1 MKTKILSFIAIITMS
16 FASNAQIDRS
26 TMPTPGP
33 DPVVKLG
40 TAEKFSLKNGL
51 TVIMVENHKLPRVSA
66 TLRIDN
72 KPYVEGNITGVSGM
86 MGSLLGRGTINI
98 TKDEFNEKVDFLG
111 ANVSFFSSGASARS
125 LEKYFPQVLG
135 LMADGVKNSQFSQE
149 EFDKEKKVTLESL
162 KTEEK
167 NIPAIASRVE
177 NLLVFG
183 KNHPNGEFTNKET
196 VNNITLENVKNNFNT
211 YYKPNNAYLIIVG
224 DINPKKIKKLVKE
237 LFSNWKVREIPI
249 SNYPK
254 PENVPTTEINF
265 VNMPNANQSE
275 ISIVNSIDLTLGDND
290 YYASLLANKI
300 LGGGGSARLFNNLR
314 EDKAYTYGSY
324 SRVSQS
330 RNTGVFK
337 AFASVR
343 NMVTDSSIVEI
354 QKEINKIRYQK
365 VTQKELQDAK
375 EEYIGSFVMGVQEPA
390 TAANYALNIALYNLP
405 EDFYA
410 NYIKNINSVTIEDV
424 QNAAIKYFRGD
435 KARIVITGKGID
447 VLTNL
452 EKGDYIIKYFDKE
465 GNPTEKPAMT
475 LPIPEGMTAETVINK
490 YITAIG
496 GEEKVKAVKTTVTTA
511 NATIQGTP
519 LVMTMKAAA
528 PNKSSQE
535 ISVMGNTMQKTV
547 FNGTSGYSSSRGQKK
562 EMTAEEISKAK
573 AEGGI
578 FKDLAYASGEL
589 LRIEPLEGKN
599 AIVLKYKDS
608 EVYYDMTS
616 GLKVKEV
623 KTVKTPDGK
632 EVKTPTVYS
641 DYKEVNGV
649 KFPHAIGIKSGPMNL
664 DFVVQEIK
672 VNEGVSD
679 ADFK

>member
-1 MKTKILSFIAIITMS
+1 MKTKILAILVLFVATIS
-16 FASNAQIDRS
+16 SSAQIDRS
-26 TMPTPGP
+26 TMPKAGP

-40 TAEKFSLKNGL
+40 VPVKFNMPNGL
-51 TVIMVENHKLPRVSA
+51 KVIMVENHKLPRVSA

>member
-1 MKTKILSFIAIITMS
+1 MKTRILSIIAIITMS

-26 TMPTPGP
+26 TIPTPGP

-40 TAEKFSLKNGL
+40 TAEKFSLENGL

-72 KPYVEGNITGVSGM
+72 QPYFEGEIAGVSGM
-86 MGSLLGRGTINI
+86 MGSLLGRGTSSI

-111 ANVSFFSSGASARS
+111 ASVNFFSSGASARS
-125 LEKYFPQVLG
+125 LKKYFSEVLG
-135 LMADGVKNSQFSQE
+135 LMADGVKNSKFNQE
-149 EFDKEKKVTLESL
+149 EFEKEKEVTLENL
-162 KTEEK
+162 KAEEK

-177 NLLVFG
+177 NVLVYG
-183 KNHPNGEFTNKET
+183 SKHPNGEFVSKKSVNK
-196 VNNITLENVKNNFNT
+196 ITLEDVKNNFNT
-211 YYKPNNAYLIIVG
+211 YYKPNNGYLIIVG
-224 DINPKKIKKLVKE
+224 DINPKETKALVTA
-237 LFSNWKVREIPI
+237 LFADWQKGEIPV
-249 SNYPK
+249 SNFPK
-254 PENVPTTEINF
+254 PENVSTAEINF
-265 VNMPNANQSE
+265 VNMSNANQSE
-275 ISIVNSIDLTLGDND
+275 ISIVNTIDLTLGDKD
-290 YYASLLANKI
+290 YYAALLANKI
-300 LGGGGSARLFNNLR
+300 LGGGGSARLYQNLR

-324 SRVSQS
+324 SRVRQD
-330 RNTGVFK
+330 RQTGVFK
-337 AFASVR
+337 ATASVR
-343 NMVTDSSIVEI
+343 NVVTDSSIVEI

-365 VTQKELQDAK
+365 VSSKELQDAK
-375 EEYIGSFVMGVQEPA
+375 EEYIGGFVMDVQKPA

-410 NYIKNINSVTIEDV
+410 NYIKNINSVTVDDV
-424 QNAAIKYFRGD
+424 QNAAIKYFKGD
-435 KARIVITGKGID
+435 KARIMVTGKGID
-447 VLTNL
+447 VLKNL
-452 EKGDYIIKYFDKE
+452 EKTDYIINYFDVE
-465 GNPTEKPAMT
+465 GNPTDKPAMT

-490 YITAIG
+490 YIAAIG
-496 GEEKVKAVKTTVTTA
+496 GEEKVLAVKTTVTIA

-528 PNKSSQE
+528 PNKVSQE

-547 FNGTSGYSSSRGQKK
+547 FNGTTGYSSSRGQKK
-562 EMTAEEISKAK
+562 DMTAEEIAKAK
-573 AEGGI
+573 TESGI
-578 FKDLAYASGEL
+578 FKDLTYASGEL
-589 LRIEPLEGKN
+589 LRIEPLEGEN

-608 EVYYDMTS
+608 EIYYDMTS

-623 KTVKTPDGK
+623 KTATGPDGK
-632 EVKTPTVYS
+632 EIKVPTVYA

-649 KFPHAIGIKSGPMNL
+649 KFPHSIGIKSGPMNL

>member
-1 MKTKILSFIAIITMS
+1 MKTKILSFIAIITLS
-16 FASNAQIDRS
+16 FATNAQIDRS

-51 TVIMVENHKLPRVSA
+51 TVIMVENHKLPRVAA

-72 KPYVEGNITGVSGM
+72 APYFEGEIAGVSGM
-86 MGSLLGRGTINI
+86 MGNLLGRGTSNI
-98 TKDEFNEKVDFLG
+98 TKDEFNETVDFLG
-111 ANVSFFSSGASARS
+111 ASVGFFSSGASARS

-135 LMADGVKNSQFSQE
+135 LMADGVKNSEFTQE
-149 EFDKEKKVTLESL
+149 EFDKEKEVTLEGL
-162 KTEEK
+162 KAEEK
-167 NIPAIASRVE
+167 NIPAIANRVE
-177 NLLVFG
+177 NVLVYG
-183 KNHPNGEFTNKET
+183 KKHPNGEFTSKAS
-196 VNNITLENVKNNFNT
+196 VNNITLEAVKSNFNT

-224 DINPKKIKKLVKE
+224 DIDTKETKKLVKS
-237 LFSNWKVREIPI
+237 LFADWKKGEIPV
-249 SNYPK
+249 SSFPK
-254 PENVPTTEINF
+254 PENVTTAEINF
-265 VNMPNANQSE
+265 VNMSNANQSE
-275 ISIVNSIDLTLGDND
+275 ISIVNTIDLTLGDAD
-290 YYASLLANKI
+290 YYAALLANKI
-300 LGGGGSARLFNNLR
+300 LGGGGSARLFANLR
-314 EDKAYTYGSY
+314 EDKAYTYGAY

-330 RNTGVFK
+330 RQTGVFK
-337 AFASVR
+337 ATAGVR
-343 NMVTDSSIVEI
+343 NMVTDSAIVEM
-354 QKEINKIRYQK
+354 QKEINTIRYQK
-365 VTQKELQDAK
+365 VSAKELQDAK
-375 EEYIGSFVMGVQEPA
+375 EEYIGGFVMDVQKPS

-410 NYIKNINSVTIEDV
+410 NYIKNINSVTVTDV

-435 KARIVITGKGID
+435 KARIMVTGKGIE
-447 VLTNL
+447 VLKNL
-452 EKGDYIIKYFDKE
+452 EKSDYVINYFDVE

-496 GEEKVKAVKTTVTTA
+496 GKEKVMAVKTTMMVA

-547 FNGTSGYSSSRGQKK
+547 FNGTTGYAASRGQKK
-562 EMTAEEISKAK
+562 EMTAEEITKAI
-573 AEGGI
+573 AESGL
-578 FKDLAYASGEL
+578 FKDLAYTSGEL
-589 LRIEPLEGKN
+589 IRIEPLEGKN

-608 EVYYDMTS
+608 EMYYDMTS

-623 KTVKTPDGK
+623 KTAKGPDGK
-632 EVKTPTVYS
+632 EIKVPTVYS

-664 DFVVQEIK
+664 DFIVQEVK
-672 VNEGVSD
+672 VNEGVFD
-679 ADFK
+679 ADFE

>member
-1 MKTKILSFIAIITMS
+1 MKTRILSIIAIITMS

-40 TAEKFSLKNGL
+40 TAEKFSLENGL

-72 KPYVEGNITGVSGM
+72 QPYFEGEIAGVSGM
-86 MGSLLGRGTINI
+86 MGSLLGRGTSSI

-111 ANVSFFSSGASARS
+111 ASVNFFSSGASARS
-125 LEKYFPQVLG
+125 LKKYFSEVLG
-135 LMADGVKNSQFSQE
+135 LMADGVKNSKFNQE
-149 EFDKEKKVTLESL
+149 EFEKEKEVTLENL
-162 KTEEK
+162 KAEEK

-177 NLLVFG
+177 NVLVYG
-183 KNHPNGEFTNKET
+183 SKHPNGEFVSKKSVNK
-196 VNNITLENVKNNFNT
+196 ITLEDVKNNFNT
-211 YYKPNNAYLIIVG
+211 YYKPNNGYLIIVG
-224 DINPKKIKKLVKE
+224 DINPKETKALVTA
-237 LFSNWKVREIPI
+237 LFADWQKGEIPV
-249 SNYPK
+249 SNFPK
-254 PENVPTTEINF
+254 PENVSTAEINF
-265 VNMPNANQSE
+265 VNMSNANQSE
-275 ISIVNSIDLTLGDND
+275 ISIVNTIDLTLGDKD
-290 YYASLLANKI
+290 YYAALLANKI
-300 LGGGGSARLFNNLR
+300 LGGGGSARLFQNLR

-324 SRVSQS
+324 SRVRQD
-330 RNTGVFK
+330 RQTGVFK
-337 AFASVR
+337 ATASVR
-343 NMVTDSSIVEI
+343 NVVTDSSIVEI

-365 VTQKELQDAK
+365 VSSKELQDAK
-375 EEYIGSFVMGVQEPA
+375 EEYIGGFVMDVQKPA

-410 NYIKNINSVTIEDV
+410 NYIKNINSVTVDDV
-424 QNAAIKYFRGD
+424 QNAAIKYFKGD
-435 KARIVITGKGID
+435 KARIMVTGKGID
-447 VLTNL
+447 VLKNL
-452 EKGDYIIKYFDKE
+452 EKTDYIINYFDVE
-465 GNPTEKPAMT
+465 GNPTDKPAMT

-490 YITAIG
+490 YISAIG
-496 GEEKVKAVKTTVTTA
+496 GEEKVLAVKTTVTIA

-528 PNKSSQE
+528 PNKVSQE

-547 FNGTSGYSSSRGQKK
+547 FNGTTGYSSSRGQKK
-562 EMTAEEISKAK
+562 DMTAEEIAKAK
-573 AEGGI
+573 TESGI
-578 FKDLAYASGEL
+578 FKDLTYASGEL

-608 EVYYDMTS
+608 EIYYDMTS

-623 KTVKTPDGK
+623 KTATGPDGK
-632 EVKTPTVYS
+632 EIKVPTVYA

-649 KFPHAIGIKSGPMNL
+649 KFPHSIGIKSGPMNL

>member
-1 MKTKILSFIAIITMS
+1 MKTRILAIIAIITMS

-26 TMPTPGP
+26 TIPTPGP

>member
-1 MKTKILSFIAIITMS
+1 MKTKILSFIAIITLS
-16 FASNAQIDRS
+16 FATNAQIDRS

-40 TAEKFSLKNGL
+40 TAEKFSLENGL

-72 KPYVEGNITGVSGM
+72 QPYFEGEIAGVSSM

-98 TKDEFNEKVDFLG
+98 TKDAFNEKVDFLG
-111 ANVSFFSSGASARS
+111 ASVGFFSTGASARS
-125 LEKYFPQVLG
+125 LKKYFPEVLG
-135 LMADGVKNSQFSQE
+135 LMADGVKNSEFTQE
-149 EFDKEKKVTLESL
+149 EFDKEKEVTLEGL
-162 KTEEK
+162 KADEK

-177 NLLVFG
+177 GLLVYG
-183 KNHPNGEFTNKET
+183 KKHPFGEFTSKKS
-196 VNNITLENVKNNFNT
+196 VNNITLEAVKNNFNT
-211 YYKPNNAYLIIVG
+211 YYKPNNGYLIIVG
-224 DINPKKIKKLVKE
+224 DINPKETKKLVKS
-237 LFSNWKVREIPI
+237 LFADWKKGEIPV
-249 SNYPK
+249 SDFPK
-254 PENVPTTEINF
+254 PENVSTAEINF
-265 VNMPNANQSE
+265 VNMSNANQSE
-275 ISIVNSIDLTLGDND
+275 ISIVNTIDLTLGDTD
-290 YYASLLANKI
+290 YYAALLANKI
-300 LGGGGSARLFNNLR
+300 LGGGGSARLFQNLR

-324 SRVSQS
+324 SRVSQN
-330 RNTGVFK
+330 RQTGVFK
-337 AFASVR
+337 ATAGVR
-343 NMVTDSSIVEI
+343 NVVTDSAIVEI

-365 VTQKELQDAK
+365 VSSKELQDAK
-375 EEYIGSFVMGVQEPA
+375 EEYIGGFVMDVQKPA

-405 EDFYA
+405 EDFYT
-410 NYIKNINSVTIEDV
+410 NYIKNINSVTVADV
-424 QNAAIKYFRGD
+424 QNAAIKYFKGD
-435 KARIVITGKGID
+435 KARIMVTGKGID
-447 VLTNL
+447 VLKNL
-452 EKGDYIIKYFDKE
+452 EKTDYVIRYFDVE

-490 YITAIG
+490 YIAAIG
-496 GEEKVKAVKTTVTTA
+496 GEEKVMAVKTTITIA

-547 FNGTSGYSSSRGQKK
+547 FNGTTGYASSRGQKK
-562 EMTAEEISKAK
+562 EMTAEEITKAK
-573 AEGGI
+573 AESGI
-578 FKDLAYASGEL
+578 LKDLAYASGEL

-623 KTVKTPDGK
+623 KTAKTPDGN
-632 EVKTPTVYS
+632 EVKTPTIYA

-649 KFPHAIGIKSGPMNL
+649 KFPNSIGIKSGPMNL
-664 DFVVQEIK
+664 DFVVKEIK

-679 ADFK
+679 ADFE